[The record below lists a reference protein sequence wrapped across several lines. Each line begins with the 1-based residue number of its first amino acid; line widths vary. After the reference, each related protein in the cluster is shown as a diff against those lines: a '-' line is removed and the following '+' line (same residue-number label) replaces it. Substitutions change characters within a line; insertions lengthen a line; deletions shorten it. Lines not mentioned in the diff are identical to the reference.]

1 MQLQHVAAYYTR
13 RMRRIGPYSRRGV
26 LDKLDRR
33 SAEARLICE
42 VRAELALHVGGK
54 PSATQRAM
62 IDRAAWLRLHIRLMD
77 NRTAEGREL
86 TELDSRTYLAW
97 VNSLRLMME
106 ALGPAVPM
114 PDDKPTSLKAHLAR
128 QAVPA

>member
-1 MQLQHVAAYYTR
+1 
-13 RMRRIGPYSRRGV
+13 MRRIGPYSRRGV

-33 SAEARLICE
+33 SAEARFIRE